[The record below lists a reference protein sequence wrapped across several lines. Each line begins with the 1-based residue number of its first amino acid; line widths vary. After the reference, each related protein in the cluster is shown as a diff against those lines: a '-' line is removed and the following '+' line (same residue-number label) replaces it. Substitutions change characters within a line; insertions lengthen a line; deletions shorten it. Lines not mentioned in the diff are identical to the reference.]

1 MVRTI
6 LDEINHQERVTESMT
21 TSPAFSFLW
30 NMRIT
35 LIHEADPA
43 SCSCGIPFLHMQHK
57 ARQPRDLLAW
67 DRSTWSMESAFIASQ
82 RRRPGYSPSITGI
95 RFCLLYI
102 RRLRR
107 SIILLDG
114 KSNVRHRCGVL
125 LRYLAWSHEAY
136 NCSWGYPK
144 PLDAVYTG
152 EMCIWYI
159 LNKFQILSRNPSP
172 SFPHARPIPVSGTTM
187 TAFGK
192 HPFHNTTQ
200 ISALPILASITRTR
214 DPARR
219 RISTRPV
226 PVYSAPCPKIPH
238 PEHRPA
244 QASRAD
250 PVTDAYI
257 ARVSGLRTKVQVGR
271 ASVDGR
277 TAPIFFRARI
287 RSLPPGTEMQ
297 KQDVDRRA
305 PPTTPSLHDRE
316 VMDRYEY

>member
-6 LDEINHQERVTESMT
+6 LDEINHQERVTESIT

-43 SCSCGIPFLHMQHK
+43 RCSCGIPFLHMQHK

-95 RFCLLYI
+95 RFCLFYI

-114 KSNVRHRCGVL
+114 KSDVRHRCGVL

-159 LNKFQILSRNPSP
+159 LNEFQILSRKPFP
-172 SFPHARPIPVSGTTM
+172 LFPHARPISVSGTIK
-187 TAFGK
+187 TAFRK

-200 ISALPILASITRTR
+200 TSALPILASIAKTK

-219 RISTRPV
+219 RTRYP
-226 PVYSAPCPKIPH
+226 PAPSACPKTPC

-250 PVTDAYI
+250 PVTDA
-257 ARVSGLRTKVQVGR
+257 
-271 ASVDGR
+271 
-277 TAPIFFRARI
+277 
-287 RSLPPGTEMQ
+287 
-297 KQDVDRRA
+297 
-305 PPTTPSLHDRE
+305 
-316 VMDRYEY
+316 